1 MEKSRFLVVEFYRIS
16 VSSKLHF
23 LLSYTCDISDVLL
36 DKRDKVLHK
45 QFKVIPVIYPAHL
58 LLRPVR
64 WSFFSKLR
72 IAHLIH
78 VKMSTTEANIYFPW
92 SIVPYNSHV
101 CHMLNFC
108 HY

>member
-1 MEKSRFLVVEFYRIS
+1 MEKSRSLVVEFYCIS

-23 LLSYTCDISDVLL
+23 LLSYTCDISNVLL

-64 WSFFSKLR
+64 WSFFFQAENCSLDTR
-72 IAHLIH
+72 EN
-78 VKMSTTEANIYFPW
+78 VNNW
-92 SIVPYNSHV
+92 S
-101 CHMLNFC
+101 
-108 HY
+108 